1 MGGGGGG
8 GDREEKAEFV
18 NVSAGMNPAH
28 PHLSFPFLYT
38 AVNHLRYDLDV
49 AAFFLNTNGSIKG
62 GIHHVKYRY
71 GTNIFSVHA
80 GSVHSQFSHVHVS
93 SLDLQLGTL
102 THPPTVRWNQVKIK
116 RRKKRKCPHPSLYM
130 FCSPLTCRNVF

>member
-18 NVSAGMNPAH
+18 NVSAGTNPAH

-80 GSVHSQFSHVHVS
+80 GSVHSQFSRVRAS
-93 SLDLQLGTL
+93 SLDL
-102 THPPTVRWNQVKIK
+102 
-116 RRKKRKCPHPSLYM
+116 
-130 FCSPLTCRNVF
+130 